1 MVRRALTLFAEAG
14 DTESRRQGRG
24 LLLNYAKCLEREE
37 GKARRAVAA
46 TLVELQGQIERL
58 CPETLPTDLVESV
71 TNALVNERS
80 PGIGGLL
87 TGTTE
92 SLARYALKIGDFAGF
107 EDILSALEEAPH
119 SEDHTHLAAFAARIM
134 ASDDWLQLVDAGLSQ
149 KVLSIDARDR
159 SSGAALPRLLRRDP
173 ERAVDRLGI
182 LLNGP
187 NGADSVPAMARLVR
201 AIGEP
206 AIGALAARLAEPR
219 RQRAAPA
226 VKLLAATEPKR
237 LLGALPR
244 VLPSWDWSLQDLA
257 ISELARPAH
266 GDPLPGL
273 ARVFLKIV
281 PEADE
286 MVVPAML
293 DQIGQEGERSGIPLL
308 IELASGSNE
317 RLRDVF
323 LRIKAVEALG
333 RLRATEAAELLRGML
348 RQRNGLTHTEPAGLR
363 AAAEEALALI
373 ENRPSSA
380 RVRMEQE
387 SVEKSSADFHRPRR
401 YLRIPLDAPL
411 AARIEGPVRAAAY
424 VRTISL
430 GGAFLEAKGGL
441 KVGESMRVE
450 IRSGLRRL
458 RATAVVRNVAG
469 NGGGVEF
476 IHMKAQ
482 DRERL
487 RRLVRRYAEG

>member
-1 MVRRALTLFAEAG
+1 
-14 DTESRRQGRG
+14 
-24 LLLNYAKCLEREE
+24 
-37 GKARRAVAA
+37 
-46 TLVELQGQIERL
+46 
-58 CPETLPTDLVESV
+58 
-71 TNALVNERS
+71 
-80 PGIGGLL
+80 
-87 TGTTE
+87 
-92 SLARYALKIGDFAGF
+92 
-107 EDILSALEEAPH
+107 
-119 SEDHTHLAAFAARIM
+119 
-134 ASDDWLQLVDAGLSQ
+134 
-149 KVLSIDARDR
+149 
-159 SSGAALPRLLRRDP
+159 
-173 ERAVDRLGI
+173 
-182 LLNGP
+182 
-187 NGADSVPAMARLVR
+187 
-201 AIGEP
+201 
-206 AIGALAARLAEPR
+206 
-219 RQRAAPA
+219 
-226 VKLLAATEPKR
+226 
-237 LLGALPR
+237 
-244 VLPSWDWSLQDLA
+244 
-257 ISELARPAH
+257 
-266 GDPLPGL
+266 
-273 ARVFLKIV
+273 
-281 PEADE
+281 
-286 MVVPAML
+286 
-293 DQIGQEGERSGIPLL
+293 
-308 IELASGSNE
+308 
-317 RLRDVF
+317 
-323 LRIKAVEALG
+323 
-333 RLRATEAAELLRGML
+333 
-348 RQRNGLTHTEPAGLR
+348 LR